1 MKYFIIT
8 LIYEL
13 KDVVEYPLF
22 KNYIVNTIDR
32 ISLADFFQSSKY
44 QIEGYR
50 VVGVLSPLA
59 ISKTTAESL
68 ITLQKSSPVEFC
80 TIVHTKVG
88 DRSADKP
95 FY

>member
-13 KDVVEYPLF
+13 KDVAEYPLF
-22 KNYIVNTIDR
+22 KNYIVNTIDK
-32 ISLADFFQSSKY
+32 IPLAELFQSSKY

-68 ITLQKSSPVEFC
+68 KTLRKDTICGELC
-80 TIVHTKVG
+80 TI
-88 DRSADKP
+88 S
-95 FY
+95 